1 MSAAGQLQRAQRR
14 PAQNHIGSESPKPRL
29 AKTGSKLVIAA
40 KALQPQHRDSKTRHN
55 AEQIKTRLAQRAEAQ
70 KLVASAE
77 AKIDCR
83 RQETQRA
90 AKEAARDAMAEAKA
104 RTIAIDAEREADA
117 RRNVEEYAAAQ
128 KLMLKADED
137 RAIIQA
143 NIKAEQGVQNKL
155 AYEADMLLMGA
166 QISAVLV

>member
-1 MSAAGQLQRAQRR
+1 
-14 PAQNHIGSESPKPRL
+14 
-29 AKTGSKLVIAA
+29 
-40 KALQPQHRDSKTRHN
+40 
-55 AEQIKTRLAQRAEAQ
+55 
-70 KLVASAE
+70 
-77 AKIDCR
+77 
-83 RQETQRA
+83 
-90 AKEAARDAMAEAKA
+90 MAEAKA